1 MDNLPSVAVCIP
13 TFNQAQY
20 LRKSVLSACHQ
31 THKNVE
37 VWVSDNSSTD
47 ETPTIMVDLCQEF
60 SQIRYYRQSK
70 NLGAVGNQNWVLQQ
84 PETDFIVRLDSDDII
99 TPDYVET
106 LITSIN
112 KYPDAGFAHSA
123 VQEIGEFGEKLNIRR
138 CLWRQE
144 FQNPEECL
152 LDLAADAR
160 FCPTIMY
167 KSSALKKVR
176 FYDERVSY
184 AVDYDLSVRLADAGY
199 GNVYVDTTL
208 VYFRLWS
215 GLNNLRLKRKVTHLQ
230 DLVFIYNKVLLP
242 AFQRRGMST
251 QIINRCR
258 SKTAL
263 IHSIY
268 CFSPNVNTVERG
280 ELVDLLR
287 KLSDA
292 PRLRVRLW
300 LLGVGLY
307 PLFIRWEKIDS
318 KLKIYVKH
326 LLLKY
331 SKISL

>member
-1 MDNLPSVAVCIP
+1 VA
-13 TFNQAQY
+13 
-20 LRKSVLSACHQ
+20 
-31 THKNVE
+31 
-37 VWVSDNSSTD
+37 
-47 ETPTIMVDLCQEF
+47 
-60 SQIRYYRQSK
+60 
-70 NLGAVGNQNWVLQQ
+70 
-84 PETDFIVRLDSDDII
+84 
-99 TPDYVET
+99 
-106 LITSIN
+106 
-112 KYPDAGFAHSA
+112 
-123 VQEIGEFGEKLNIRR
+123 
-138 CLWRQE
+138 
-144 FQNPEECL
+144 
-152 LDLAADAR
+152 
-160 FCPTIMY
+160 
-167 KSSALKKVR
+167 
-176 FYDERVSY
+176 Y